1 MQKRRSTGIERLK
14 RKYAYLFLAP
24 FIFGIV
30 VFVIVPLG
38 QCLLYSVSDVKM
50 TPEGLKMSFVGAKYY
65 RYLFVEDAHYLDLVA
80 SSLSSLFSSIPIV
93 VALSMALALI
103 LNQKFRGRLLAR
115 AVFFLPVIIASGAV
129 MRILSSFGM
138 QDNMVNSGDSAAEQ
152 QAAQYMNVIDF
163 SALLERLELPDQI
176 SSLMQTYLSN
186 TFNLI
191 WSCGI
196 PILLFVAGLQTIPT
210 QLYEVGRVEGITA
223 WEEFWYI
230 TVPMMG
236 RIILLVIFYT
246 MVDLFI
252 TNSPL
257 VNDVITVIGRQDYS
271 KSSAMIWP
279 YFLIV
284 GFVIGLVVII
294 YNRLC
299 LKKWE

>member
-1 MQKRRSTGIERLK
+1 
-14 RKYAYLFLAP
+14 
-24 FIFGIV
+24 
-30 VFVIVPLG
+30 
-38 QCLLYSVSDVKM
+38 
-50 TPEGLKMSFVGAKYY
+50 
-65 RYLFVEDAHYLDLVA
+65 
-80 SSLSSLFSSIPIV
+80 
-93 VALSMALALI
+93 
-103 LNQKFRGRLLAR
+103 
-115 AVFFLPVIIASGAV
+115 
-129 MRILSSFGM
+129 
-138 QDNMVNSGDSAAEQ
+138 
-152 QAAQYMNVIDF
+152 MNVIDF

-196 PILLFVAGLQTIPT
+196 PILLFVAGLQTIPA